1 MYTVNWLCCQVVI
14 VMSHELAHDQ
24 EMDSYFAEKFYPARP
39 LFVLGRSYRADRQC
53 KPEETLYNNWMDPFH
68 SHA

>member
-1 MYTVNWLCCQVVI
+1 MT
-14 VMSHELAHDQ
+14 HELAADR

-39 LFVLGRSYRADRQC
+39 LFVLGRSYKADPEC
-53 KPEETLYNNWMDPFH
+53 KPQETLFNNWMDPSP

>member
-14 VMSHELAHDQ
+14 VMSHELANDQ
-24 EMDSYFAEKFYPARP
+24 EMDSYFAEKFYPAKP
-39 LFVLGRSYRADRQC
+39 IFVLGRSYKADPEC
-53 KPEETLYNNWMDPFH
+53 KPDQTLYNNWMDPSH